1 MGKRYYKVFRVYTVY
16 DDCGKILRTEKMF
29 AGYTAAA
36 SEKAAA
42 NNVRFREKAGYGR
55 SVSEGFADTLT
66 VRTYEA
72 VLA

>member
-1 MGKRYYKVFRVYTVY
+1 MGKRYYRVFRVFTVY
-16 DDCGKILRTEKMF
+16 DDCGAIIRTEKQF
-29 AGYTAAA
+29 AGYTMAA

-55 SVSEGFADTLT
+55 SFSEGFADSST